1 MKKKFSFTLI
11 LSLILYQYISCIEN
25 CEKTSRETVRETY
38 CYKKCSKKILGV
50 CSEHDTVC
58 QENEKQVE
66 VCEQCLYGYVV
77 INGNSCV
84 KGIDK
89 CFIHEENKSPLVCL
103 ECEDDYTLLLNKCI
117 PYIEGC
123 LEYSESSYLC

>member
-1 MKKKFSFTLI
+1 M
-11 LSLILYQYISCIEN
+11 
-25 CEKTSRETVRETY
+25 
-38 CYKKCSKKILGV
+38 G
-50 CSEHDTVC
+50 
-58 QENEKQVE
+58 
-66 VCEQCLYGYVV
+66 

-89 CFIHEENKSPLVCL
+89 CFIHEENKNPLVCL

-123 LEYSESSYLC
+123 LEYSESSYLCEKCDENYILHGNSHICLKKNR